1 MQGKGIIKFFLVVVA
16 LMCFIQYFY
25 LYPTYSVEKD
35 AEKHATEKSKGEQ
48 SEQKQKEVYNIAV
61 AAYLDSMGSEQV
73 FKLPLLPGFTY
84 DELKQKQLALGLDLK
99 GGMSVVLQVD
109 LREFIYNIANN
120 SKDPTLIK
128 ALENATAAQTG
139 AKENYI
145 ALFAREFKKVAAK
158 NAETSGK
165 TTEKLAHKF
174 FSKNQDIN
182 FDTSDDKVEA
192 VLRQKANETVSLTYT
207 RLKDRIDEIGVVQ
220 PNVNLDAARDLILV
234 ELPGIR
240 NPERARKFLAEA
252 AKLEFWNVYRV
263 SDTTPRGNLIDI
275 ILQADAK
282 LKRTTTDSNTEE
294 ETIETPSFTVD
305 TTYLSDALGNDSLDA
320 LGNKVI
326 ASIDSLPGG
335 DLNDPLA
342 DSGPLL
348 KLLTLNL
355 QGGLG
360 PAIIG
365 TAPGNKINAI
375 NTFLER
381 EDIKSM
387 FPPDI
392 SFKWG
397 NKPMTFDDESQIA
410 DLFTK
415 DTYQL
420 YAIKKDRGK
429 DTAPLEG
436 DRVVD
441 ASANPNP
448 QNGEIE
454 VILAMDGKGAKK
466 WGEMTTACSNDQ
478 GREIAIVLDNK
489 VVSAPRVNEPILQ
502 GRSSITGGFTATE
515 AEDLAKMLQVGK
527 LPADIEIIQESL
539 VGPSLGKDNIRN
551 SLSALMIGFS
561 LVFLF
566 MILYY
571 GSGGLISI
579 LALFLNIFFIGGT
592 LASLGTV
599 LTLPGIAGI
608 VLTIGMAV
616 DANVIIYERIRE
628 ELREGKTLLMSI
640 RDGFQH
646 SYSAII
652 DANVTTILVAGVLAY
667 FGLGPIKGFAVV
679 LIIGVISSLFT
690 AVLVGRLMID
700 WWTVTKGNNLTFWTG
715 FSKNAFTNLSFDWL
729 GKRKIAYGFS
739 IFVIALGIG
748 SMAMRGFELGV
759 DFKGG
764 YSYNVQI
771 DQGIKT
777 TDDEIRTALAT
788 SFEGAS
794 TVVKAV
800 STGNAYNVTTSYLI
814 KEKPAKADSLVMVQ
828 LHQGIQAAL
837 GGKVDYENFKNP
849 DGVGTYVNNSSKVGP
864 TIADDIKDSSV
875 WATIFAL
882 LLIFGY
888 IFIRFN
894 KWQYSMGAVAALFH
908 DVLFVLSIF
917 SLFHGIFP
925 FSMEIDQAFIAAILT
940 VIGYSIN
947 DTVVVFDRVREFM
960 NDYTKLSKTDV
971 INKAINSTVSRT
983 VITSLT
989 TLFVILILFI
999 FGGGSIKGFA
1009 FALLIG
1015 VIVGTYS
1022 SVFIAT
1028 PVMSD
1033 LSEEIKPKE
1042 SKKKSFSKAA
1052 SA

>member
-25 LYPTYSVEKD
+25 LYPTYQVEKD
-35 AEKHATEKSKGEQ
+35 AEKHATEKSKDKSGK
-48 SEQKQKEVYNIAV
+48 EQKAVYNATV

-73 FKLPLLPGFTY
+73 FKMPLLPGFTY

-120 SKDPTLIK
+120 SKDPTLIE

-139 AKENYI
+139 AQENYI
-145 ALFAREFKKVAAK
+145 SLFTREFRKVAAK
-158 NAETSGK
+158 NAQTSGK
-165 TTEKLAHKF
+165 EAEKLAHKF
-174 FSKNQDIN
+174 FSKNEEID
-182 FDTSDDKVEA
+182 FETSDEKVEA
-192 VLRQKANETVSLTYT
+192 VLRQKANETVSLTYN
-207 RLKDRIDEIGVVQ
+207 RLKDRIDELGVVQ

-234 ELPGIR
+234 ELPGIS
-240 NPERARKFLAEA
+240 NPERARNFLKTT
-252 AKLEFWNVYRV
+252 AKLEFWNVFRV
-263 SDTTPRGNLIDI
+263 TDNTDRGELVNIF
-275 ILQADAK
+275 LQADAK
-282 LKRTTTDSNTEE
+282 LKRTSGSEAIDTITEPPVVE
-294 ETIETPSFTVD
+294 NDTIFLV
-305 TTYLSDALGNDSLDA
+305 DALGNDSLDA
-320 LGNKVI
+320 SGNKIVE
-326 ASIDSLPGG
+326 SIIPREDV
-335 DLNDPLA
+335 NDPLA
-342 DSGPLL
+342 DAGPLL
-348 KLLTLNL
+348 NLLALNMPI
-355 QGGLG
+355 GGQTNLA
-360 PAIIG
+360 PAVIG
-365 TAPGNKINAI
+365 TAQGNQIKAI
-375 NTFLER
+375 NVFLER
-381 EDIKSM
+381 EDIKTM
-387 FPPDI
+387 FPNDLE
-392 SFKWG
+392 FRWA
-397 NKPMTFDDESQIA
+397 NKPMSFDEDSPLA
-410 DLFTK
+410 SLFTK
-415 DTYQL
+415 NTYEL

-429 DTAPLEG
+429 DIAPIEG
-436 DRVVD
+436 DRVTD

-454 VILAMDGKGAKK
+454 VILVMDGKGAKK
-466 WGEMTTACSNDQ
+466 WGEMTTVCANDQ
-478 GREIAIVLDNK
+478 GREIAILLDDK
-489 VVSAPRVNEPILQ
+489 VVSAPRVNEPILG
-502 GRSSITGGFTATE
+502 GRSSITGGFTASE

-527 LPADIEIIQESL
+527 LPAKTSIIQESL
-539 VGPSLGKDNIRN
+539 VGPSLGKDNINR
-551 SLSALMIGFS
+551 SLSALLIGFG

-571 GSGGLISI
+571 GSGGFVSI
-579 LALFLNIFFIGGT
+579 LALFLNVFFIGGT

-640 RDGFQH
+640 RDGFQN

-652 DANVTTILVAGVLAY
+652 DANVTTILVAAVLAY
-667 FGLGPIKGFAVV
+667 FGMGPIKGFAVV

-690 AVLVGRLMID
+690 AVLVGRLMIE
-700 WWTVTKGNNLTFWTG
+700 WWTGKGNHLSFWTG
-715 FSKNAFTNLSFDWL
+715 ISKNAFTNLKIDWL
-729 GKRKIAYGFS
+729 GKRKIAYALS
-739 IFVIALGIG
+739 SVIILLGIG
-748 SMAMRGFELGV
+748 SMVMRGFELGV

-764 YSYNVQI
+764 YSYNIQI
-771 DQGIKT
+771 DESQQVSA
-777 TDDEIRTALAT
+777 ESIRTALET
-788 SFEGAS
+788 SFSGAS
-794 TVVKAV
+794 TVVKSV

-814 KEKPAKADSLVMVQ
+814 KENPEGADSLVMLQ
-828 LHQGIQAAL
+828 LHDGINTAL
-837 GGKVDYENFKNP
+837 GGNVDYANFKNP
-849 DGVGTYVNNSSKVGP
+849 DGEGTYVNNSSKVGP
-864 TIADDIKDSSV
+864 TIADDIKTSSI
-875 WATIFAL
+875 WATIFSL

-908 DVLFVLSIF
+908 DVLFVLGIF
-917 SLFHGIFP
+917 SLFYGILP

-960 NDYTKLSKTDV
+960 NDYTKLSKKDV

-983 VITSLT
+983 IITSLT

-1028 PVMSD
+1028 PIMSD

-1042 SKKKSFSKAA
+1042 NKKKSFSKAA